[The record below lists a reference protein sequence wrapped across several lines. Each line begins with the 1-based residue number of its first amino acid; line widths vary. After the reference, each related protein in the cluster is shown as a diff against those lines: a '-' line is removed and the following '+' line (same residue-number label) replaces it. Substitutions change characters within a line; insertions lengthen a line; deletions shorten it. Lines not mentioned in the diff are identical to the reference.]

1 MAGFLNEFLHTEIA
15 ALGRKDPPRVH
26 LAIFG
31 KHPGWNDHIEDIG
44 LDTRTLIDAKRYLY
58 LQGLSGQIDLNAWEK
73 LADDARLEGFDHWVL
88 WHRPGECLV
97 GRLWSSSDGKGR
109 TRYPM
114 ILLAQVIGAPLLPVL
129 RDLAPLLETLAQQC
143 RAATTAAEVQR
154 IAAAGLATLRAT
166 VAQDES
172 TGEPPLLPDG
182 LLKAATSPEGWARIF
197 HAVVN
202 QLSPYAPGTIAVKA
216 ESAPK
221 GRHLRLPRLAGGV
234 EAALAGWTAF
244 LMTQIDWSVPVLS
257 LLPVAESWVDVVV
270 GEPAGADFFCLRA
283 NRKSLPLTEDVPYQI
298 TPALQQAM
306 ASVYDGEPGGGLPAR
321 SIFSRKPTG
330 AGVNALLSR
339 RDALRAEAGA
349 GLFKKFR
356 TLLSG

>member
-1 MAGFLNEFLHTEIA
+1 M
-15 ALGRKDPPRVH
+15 
-26 LAIFG
+26 
-31 KHPGWNDHIEDIG
+31 
-44 LDTRTLIDAKRYLY
+44 
-58 LQGLSGQIDLNAWEK
+58 
-73 LADDARLEGFDHWVL
+73 
-88 WHRPGECLV
+88 
-97 GRLWSSSDGKGR
+97 
-109 TRYPM
+109 
-114 ILLAQVIGAPLLPVL
+114 
-129 RDLAPLLETLAQQC
+129 
-143 RAATTAAEVQR
+143 
-154 IAAAGLATLRAT
+154 
-166 VAQDES
+166 
-172 TGEPPLLPDG
+172 
-182 LLKAATSPEGWARIF
+182 
-197 HAVVN
+197 
-202 QLSPYAPGTIAVKA
+202 KA

-339 RDALRAEAGA
+339 RDALRSEAGA

>member
-1 MAGFLNEFLHTEIA
+1 
-15 ALGRKDPPRVH
+15 
-26 LAIFG
+26 
-31 KHPGWNDHIEDIG
+31 
-44 LDTRTLIDAKRYLY
+44 
-58 LQGLSGQIDLNAWEK
+58 
-73 LADDARLEGFDHWVL
+73 
-88 WHRPGECLV
+88 
-97 GRLWSSSDGKGR
+97 
-109 TRYPM
+109 
-114 ILLAQVIGAPLLPVL
+114 
-129 RDLAPLLETLAQQC
+129 
-143 RAATTAAEVQR
+143 VQR

-221 GRHLRLPRLAGGV
+221 GRHLRLPRLAGGA